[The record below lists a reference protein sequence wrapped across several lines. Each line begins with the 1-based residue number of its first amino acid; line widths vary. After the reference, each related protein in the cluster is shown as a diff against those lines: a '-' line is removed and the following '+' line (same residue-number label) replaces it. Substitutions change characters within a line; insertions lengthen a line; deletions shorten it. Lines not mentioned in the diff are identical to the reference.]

1 MLLIFIL
8 KWNQNILKEQAP
20 FDLQFFL
27 FLRNLNK
34 LNYFQDGRQQE
45 LSLQH
50 CQH

>member
-27 FLRNLNK
+27 FFK
-34 LNYFQDGRQQE
+34 K
-45 LSLQH
+45 S
-50 CQH
+50 